1 MDRDDATTEI
11 SLTKSIDADDD
22 LHEAAFAK
30 RGCCF
35 WMPGFAGA
43 GRDGG
48 SVWWERI
55 RPGEALDEAE
65 GGASGS
71 SKWWRAVMK
80 VREWSELVAGP
91 RWKTFIRRFGRN
103 RAGNNRVGAGKF
115 NYDPVDYAKNFD
127 DGGGDWED
135 DDLLRRGFSMRYA
148 SVPQTAKS
156 SMDLGR
162 DGPVFG

>member
-1 MDRDDATTEI
+1 MDRDDAKTEI
-11 SLTKSIDADDD
+11 SLMKSIDADDD
-22 LHEAAFAK
+22 FHEAAFAK

-35 WMPGFAGA
+35 WVPGFAGW

-55 RPGEALDEAE
+55 RSGEAREEAE

-103 RAGNNRVGAGKF
+103 RVGNNRIGAEGTDSF
-115 NYDPVDYAKNFD
+115 NSVN
-127 DGGGDWED
+127 GGG
-135 DDLLRRGFSMRYA
+135 
-148 SVPQTAKS
+148 
-156 SMDLGR
+156 
-162 DGPVFG
+162 